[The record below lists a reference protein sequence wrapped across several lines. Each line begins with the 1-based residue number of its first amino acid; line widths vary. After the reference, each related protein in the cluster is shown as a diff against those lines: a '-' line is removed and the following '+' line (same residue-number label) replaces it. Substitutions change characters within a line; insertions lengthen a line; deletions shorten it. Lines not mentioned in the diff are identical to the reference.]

1 MKKVPILQI
10 LGICLIICSL
20 ALLGGSKLLAFKAQS
35 LTASVV
41 EEIEALLPE
50 RMEGSMEEYTNMN
63 MPVIQ
68 IDGQDFSG
76 LIEVPAFGVTL
87 PIFNTWDS
95 AKITS
100 FPCRFYGSTYDGSL
114 VIGGSDQSG
123 QFDFCSK
130 IDLGAYVCVTDM
142 TGAEFDY
149 RVTKIS
155 RSKTADAEVLV
166 NDQPGL
172 TLFVRDQYSLDYI
185 VVRCGVLGMDENK

>member
-1 MKKVPILQI
+1 MKKVSIFQVV
-10 LGICLIICSL
+10 GIGLIVCSFV
-20 ALLGGSKLLAFKAQS
+20 LLGTSKLLAWKAQRS
-35 LTASVV
+35 TAIVV
-41 EEIEALLPE
+41 EEIEGLLPE
-50 RMEGSMEEYTNMN
+50 RIEGSMEDYTNMS

-76 LIEVPAFGVTL
+76 LIDVPAFGVTL
-87 PIFNTWDS
+87 PIYDLWDS

-100 FPCRFYGSTYDGSL
+100 FPCRFFGSTYDGSL

-130 IDLGAYVCVTDM
+130 IDLGAHVCVTDL

-155 RSKTADAEVLV
+155 RSKTADADVLI

-185 VVRCGVLGMDENK
+185 VVRCSDVGDIV